1 MSYVPGGGGG
11 IISFAPQEIST
22 ATRQLSVGQTTIVN
36 VTEGGI
42 LIGAIVEVTASL
54 SSGGYGARLK
64 FTVDGGTPTYIVV
77 VSGIDF
83 ETWMTALPGS
93 GDGTT
98 VGDKRFIPLG
108 FTYKTSLKVEIDCTA
123 GGAGFG
129 EIRVTVLR
137 AKQV

>member
-1 MSYVPGGGGG
+1 MSYVPGGG
-11 IISFAPQEIST
+11 IISFEPQEIST
-22 ATRQLSVGQTTIVN
+22 ATRNMSAGQTTVVN
-36 VTEGGI
+36 VTESGI

-54 SSGGYGARLK
+54 SAGGYGARLK

-108 FTYKTSLKVEIDCTA
+108 FTYKTSLKVEADCTA
-123 GGAGFG
+123 GGGIG

-137 AKQV
+137 AKKV